1 MEYERTHAA
10 AIITEKRG
18 SNFDKV
24 VGSGFVRD
32 KERYKSC
39 NAIPNHKV
47 LGEWKHK
54 ADDIMAELEA
64 SKSECRNYS
73 SEVHRIKA
81 AYEETNEQ
89 LDVVRRENKVIFLTF
104 DTY

>member
-1 MEYERTHAA
+1 MLLPLSLR
-10 AIITEKRG
+10 RG
-18 SNFDKV
+18 DQTLTRYI

-32 KERYKSC
+32 KERYKSY
-39 NAIPNHKV
+39 NAIPNPKV

-73 SEVHRIKA
+73 SEVQGIKNNKNDRDED
-81 AYEETNEQ
+81 YDDEEDDYDDDDDD
-89 LDVVRRENKVIFLTF
+89 DVF
-104 DTY
+104 DD